1 MGATVVDLK
10 GIRALCPGGEH
21 PRSWHLEKEQAGLV
35 ESIAVYAPD
44 MAQLVADSVDAAI
57 FAESAAIILGDW
69 YVLAADI
76 EPSAEPFKARH
87 RRFASR
93 LRSLCRDFR
102 SL

>member
-10 GIRALCPGGEH
+10 GIRALCPGSEH

-57 FAESAAIILGDW
+57 FAESAAIIHRDR
-69 YVLAADI
+69 YFLAADI